1 VSGLRSLTMIKRFLA
16 VTLGVMVSVL
26 GSTRSASATVILF
39 DFNALASGVGAT
51 GGSGANGSIQNY
63 MQSLL
68 TGGATVTV
76 TAGAVVTDK
85 TYTGDGHVVGPG
97 TTLAQPVTL
106 GTSDGNPNLT
116 ANQHLTTYDTFIHN
130 VTSPTAYTNW
140 SFVFSGFIID
150 KISFDYEIFPDGTC
164 TALTTTACG
173 GTGMPNRPDMTVTA
187 GVTQL
192 FHYYGQTPGTGGTS
206 SPYVESPCT
215 DGTTG
220 GGTSC
225 VGTTEA
231 APQLIGT
238 TGWLSVGSNSFNFM
252 DWPAMIG
259 IDNFQIDYHTNVGVA
274 AVPEP
279 GTMVLLGS
287 GLAAAYARRKKR
299 QA

>member
-1 VSGLRSLTMIKRFLA
+1 
-16 VTLGVMVSVL
+16 MVSVL
-26 GSTRSASATVILF
+26 GSSRSASASIVLF
-39 DFNALASGVGAT
+39 DFNGLASGVGAT
-51 GGSGANGSIQNY
+51 GGTGTYGSIQNY
-63 MQSLL
+63 MRSLL

-76 TAGAVVTDK
+76 SAGVVTDK

-106 GTSDGNPNLT
+106 GTSDRDPNLT

-130 VTSPTAYTNW
+130 DTSTSPASTNW
-140 SFVFSGFIID
+140 SFVFSGFVID
-150 KISFDYEIFPDGTC
+150 RISFDYEIFPDGTC

-173 GTGMPNRPDMTVTA
+173 GTGLPNRPDMTVTA

-215 DGTTG
+215 DLTTG

-238 TGWLSVGSNSFNFM
+238 TGWLNVGSNSFNFM

-259 IDNFQIDYHTNVGVA
+259 IDNFQIDYHTNPGPTA

-279 GTMVLLGS
+279 GTMILLGS
-287 GLAAAYARRKKR
+287 GLAAAFARRKKR
-299 QA
+299 HA